1 MNRLLGHVFAGL
13 LLASLPHS
21 ALADPQ
27 NVDAAK
33 VTRYEG
39 EGQKALAEGRFGDA
53 EQAFEKLR
61 ALEPAVA
68 EVHANLGLIYFKER
82 KFDLAVLALRQAL
95 KLKPSLLKSENLL
108 AMSLSELGDY
118 TEALPG
124 LEKGFHRSSDPEV
137 RRMCGLQLQRAYTG
151 LHRENKAAE
160 VALELNRLYPDDPEV
175 LYHTAKIYGNS
186 AFLAMQKLGQ
196 VAPTSVWRYQAA
208 AEVYES
214 QGSNDTAIAEY
225 RQVLALDPKRPG
237 VHYRLGRTLLARSHQ
252 MTSPEDITKALQ
264 EFEQE
269 LELDPTNAN
278 AAYEIGEIHRQ
289 AGRFDEAQKY
299 FELALKHYPD
309 FEEAHVGLGWVL
321 MSLKKP
327 EQALL
332 HLQKALALNTEDEV
346 AWYRLS
352 QAHRALGNSAEQEK
366 ALGEYRRLHNQAS
379 QQMGLEPVFS
389 LREVTKQE
397 ADPDGPQ

>member
-1 MNRLLGHVFAGL
+1 
-13 LLASLPHS
+13 LLASLTYS
-21 ALADPQ
+21 ALAVPQ
-27 NVDAAK
+27 NADTTK
-33 VTRYEG
+33 VTHYEE

-53 EQAFEKLR
+53 ELAFEKLR
-61 ALEPAVA
+61 ALEPRVA
-68 EVHANLGLIYFKER
+68 EVYANLGLIYFEER
-82 KFDLAVLALRQAL
+82 KFDLAVPALRQAL
-95 KLKPSLLKSENLL
+95 KLKPSLVKSENLL
-108 AMSLSELGDY
+108 AMSLSELGHY

-124 LEKGFHRSSDPEV
+124 LEKGFRRSSDPEIK
-137 RRMCGLQLQRAYTG
+137 RMCGLQLQRAYTG
-151 LHRENKAAE
+151 LHRDNKSVE

-196 VAPTSVWRYQAA
+196 VAPISVWRYQAG

-237 VHYRLGRTLLARSHQ
+237 IHYRLGRTLLARSHQ
-252 MTSPEDITKALQ
+252 MTSPEDVTKALQ

-269 LELDPTNAN
+269 LDLDPTNAN

-289 AGRFDEAQKY
+289 AGQFDEAQKF
-299 FELALKHYPD
+299 FEFALKHYPD

-327 EQALL
+327 EESLP
-332 HLQKALALNTEDEV
+332 HLQKAIVLNAEDEV

-366 ALGEYRRLHNQAS
+366 ALGEYRRLHNRAS
-379 QQMGLEPVFS
+379 QQRGLEPVFS
-389 LREVTKQE
+389 PRELTKQE
-397 ADPDGPQ
+397 LDPSAPQ